1 MYDNPSN
8 GYTNL
13 KRNVVFIDTTAQLN
27 RIGVHRVNSFGK
39 LNEVQKSGLR
49 TIELDVKYIDGVLM
63 VGHGEAHVMSGLT
76 LETYIAELNLLNVD
90 KIWLDIKNLS
100 AINLQEVITALSSF
114 RGAL

>member
-1 MYDNPSN
+1 M
-8 GYTNL
+8 
-13 KRNVVFIDTTAQLN
+13 
-27 RIGVHRVNSFGK
+27 
-39 LNEVQKSGLR
+39 QKSGLR

-100 AINLQEVITALSSF
+100 AINLQEVITALSALEERF
-114 RGAL
+114 RIKSRLIVETQSQEYAMSKIAANGF